1 MTGAGT
7 AASPPT
13 QGAAPDLLSLSYTEL
28 EALLAS
34 FGEKRFRADQI
45 FRALHAQGVR
55 DVEAITTL
63 SKALRAR
70 LAAETR
76 IGALR
81 ERSVLTSA
89 EDGSTKLVL
98 EAGDGRPVETVVI
111 PADDGRVTQC
121 VSSQVGCKIGCT
133 FCMTATMPLR
143 RNLTPGE
150 IVDQVARGVAV
161 ASAAGERLSN
171 LVFMGMGEP
180 LDNLDNVVRAIELLT
195 DARGLGFPAK
205 RITVSTSGVVPRM
218 AALGERVPVNLA
230 ISLNATTD
238 EVRDRIMPI
247 NRRWPI
253 GSLIEAVRSYPLE
266 RRRRVTFEYV
276 LLAGVNDS
284 LEDAERLVDLV
295 RGLPVK
301 VNLIPFNPWPGAP
314 YARPGEAAIDGFCRL
329 LANADVSVT
338 VRRSRGRDIGAA
350 CGQLDGL

>member
-1 MTGAGT
+1 MTDAVPLTVSVT
-7 AASPPT
+7 AAL
-13 QGAAPDLLSLSYTEL
+13 PDLKSLSYVEL
-28 EALLAS
+28 EALFVS
-34 FGEKRFRADQI
+34 WGEKRFRADQV
-45 FRALHAQGVR
+45 FRALHAQRVR
-55 DVEAITTL
+55 DLAGVTTL

-70 LAAETR
+70 LASDAR
-76 IGALR
+76 VGALQVTDTL
-81 ERSVLTSA
+81 RS
-89 EDGSTKLVL
+89 EDGSIKLVL
-98 EAGDGRPVETVVI
+98 DAGGAAVETVII

-143 RNLTPGE
+143 RNLTPAE
-150 IVDQVARGVAV
+150 IVDQVYLARDLLEERGQ
-161 ASAAGERLSN
+161 RLSN

-180 LDNLDNVVRAIELLT
+180 LDNLDGVARACELLT
-195 DARGLGFPAK
+195 DERGQGFPAR

-218 AALGERVPVNLA
+218 AALGERVAVNLA

-253 GSLIEAVRSYPLE
+253 SSIVEAVRSYPLE

-284 LEDAERLVDLV
+284 LEDAARLVELV

-314 YARPGEAAIDGFCRL
+314 YARPAEPTIDAFCRL

-350 CGQLDGL
+350 CGQLDGR

>member
-1 MTGAGT
+1 MSADAGT
-7 AASPPT
+7 AAPV
-13 QGAAPDLLSLSYTEL
+13 AALDLLSLSYAEL
-28 EALLAS
+28 EGLLAS
-34 FGEKRFRADQI
+34 WGEKRFRAEQL

-55 DVEAITTL
+55 DVASITTL

-70 LAAETR
+70 LVAETR
-76 IGALR
+76 FGGLA
-81 ERSVLTSA
+81 ERSTLTSA

-98 EAGDGRPVETVVI
+98 EGPGGQAVETVVI

-143 RNLTPGE
+143 RNLTAGE
-150 IVDQVARGVAV
+150 IVDQVYRGRVVAE
-161 ASAAGERLSN
+161 ASGERLSN

-195 DARGLGFPAK
+195 DPRGMAFPAR

-253 GSLIEAVRSYPLE
+253 GSIIEAVRAYPLD

-295 RGLPVK
+295 RGLPAK
-301 VNLIPFNPWPGAP
+301 INLIPFNPWPGAA
-314 YARPGEAAIDGFCRL
+314 YGRPGEATIDAFCRL

-350 CGQLDGL
+350 CGQLDGA